1 MMTMSSA
8 TRLKNLVL
16 ISHEIPS
23 HRNQLI
29 QKSTPPQMRRQSI
42 TGLPQKALRP
52 EEAQDKRKWLRKK
65 SD

>member
-8 TRLKNLVL
+8 AQLKNLVL
-16 ISHEIPS
+16 ISHGIPS

-29 QKSTPPQMRRQSI
+29 QKSTPQMRRQNI

-52 EEAQDKRKWLRKK
+52 EEAQDRRKWLRKK
-65 SD
+65 FD